1 MYMLNCD
8 EKYDSNLEVPDFSI
22 RYSNL
27 LNSYKMN
34 IIIIKDDFN
43 HPTFRYRGFNLFQT
57 MKNNN
62 KYDLNFFNVTEL
74 DSLYGLLDKITL
86 VIIQRTPWSFEVENF
101 INVLKSNN
109 IKVLFDIDDLIYN
122 PKYVPSYLNSISNYT
137 EATMNHMFSLSKRY
151 EMLAEKCDGFIVTTE
166 FLKKNV
172 EKDFT
177 KPVWVFHNYLN
188 LKQEKISKEI
198 VSLKDETYS
207 DEKFIIGYFSGSPSH
222 KRDLEIVESALLK
235 LMDEYDNIYLKIVGP
250 MELSKELKKLK
261 DKGRIIQSNKVSF
274 EELQYEIGKVDLNI
288 IPLQKH
294 NFNECKSELKY
305 FESSIVNTFSC
316 ATDNE
321 VYKEVINDGIDG
333 FLSDELSWFE
343 KIENIYLNQD
353 KLKDIIDNARIKC
366 YKNYGNK
373 EQEKDLEMMFDDI
386 IETLG

>member
-1 MYMLNCD
+1 
-8 EKYDSNLEVPDFSI
+8 
-22 RYSNL
+22 
-27 LNSYKMN
+27 
-34 IIIIKDDFN
+34 
-43 HPTFRYRGFNLFQT
+43 
-57 MKNNN
+57 
-62 KYDLNFFNVTEL
+62 
-74 DSLYGLLDKITL
+74 
-86 VIIQRTPWSFEVENF
+86 
-101 INVLKSNN
+101 
-109 IKVLFDIDDLIYN
+109 
-122 PKYVPSYLNSISNYT
+122 
-137 EATMNHMFSLSKRY
+137 
-151 EMLAEKCDGFIVTTE
+151 
-166 FLKKNV
+166 
-172 EKDFT
+172 
-177 KPVWVFHNYLN
+177 
-188 LKQEKISKEI
+188 
-198 VSLKDETYS
+198 
-207 DEKFIIGYFSGSPSH
+207 
-222 KRDLEIVESALLK
+222 
-235 LMDEYDNIYLKIVGP
+235 MDEYDNIYLKIVGP

-305 FESSIVNTFSC
+305 FESSIVNTLSC

-321 VYKEVINDGIDG
+321 VYKEVINDGIAG